1 MKRIYITALSALA
14 LAPVALGHPGHDHTY
29 TPGGEQ
35 HHLVWALA
43 GAAAVATVAALV
55 YRRFRSR

>member
-1 MKRIYITALSALA
+1 MKRICLSALSALA
-14 LAPVALGHPGHDHTY
+14 LAPAALGHPGHDHAY

-43 GAAAVATVAALV
+43 AAAAIVTVAALV